1 VLATAR
7 NPAALNDLV
16 AKYGERVRA
25 FKHDVVEEQD
35 GIAAARAAVETF
47 GRLDVAVNNDWGHR
61 ASQNRPAIHSD
72 YEPSVSAVMP
82 ALEGLCGNETI
93 DPDRVAQVVL
103 KAAASDK
110 LPAHVLL
117 SSDAAALAP
126 ASRSSPDSRRAA
138 VARHHSLR
146 GRQRAGTGTGASG
159 MVTCL
164 AGSGSKTAASASGL

>member
-93 DPDRVAQVVL
+93 DPDRVAQVV
-103 KAAASDK
+103 
-110 LPAHVLL
+110 
-117 SSDAAALAP
+117 
-126 ASRSSPDSRRAA
+126 
-138 VARHHSLR
+138 
-146 GRQRAGTGTGASG
+146 
-159 MVTCL
+159 
-164 AGSGSKTAASASGL
+164 